1 MNKEEEFLL
10 LLYVYNCF
18 VNERIENE
26 HLQLLDDDDGVEE
39 KEEEEGG
46 WDNGGQW
53 WWWTVVDEE
62 KEEIDVDC
70 CFVVNSTGIGSAKAS
85 FTFGNW
91 LWIL

>member
-46 WDNGGQW
+46 G
-53 WWWTVVDEE
+53 
-62 KEEIDVDC
+62 
-70 CFVVNSTGIGSAKAS
+70 
-85 FTFGNW
+85 
-91 LWIL
+91 